1 MLNPFHRPLYISLK
15 PAGARCNMACK
26 YCYYLEKGEG
36 AQEMSDVLLEK
47 FIKEY
52 IQSQTGQEVQFV
64 WHGGEPLLRPLSFYK
79 KAVRLERLYG
89 KGRIIQNC
97 LQTNGLLLTDEWCR
111 FLRNEGWL
119 VGLSIDG
126 TKEMHSKYRKNNA
139 GNDLYERLIENI
151 RMMQYYGVE
160 WNAMVTVH
168 QGNVDKGAELYKHL
182 KNLGAKFIQLSPV
195 VERKHPTGMLMTY
208 KDTGMDVTAESVTP
222 EQWGSFL
229 CSIFDEWIKRD
240 VGEVFVEM
248 FDCTL
253 ANWMGVIPGICIL
266 AENCG
271 HAGVMEWN
279 GDVYSCDHF
288 VFPEYKL
295 GNIHTDSLINMMYGP
310 KQQIFRNIKRNSLP
324 QQCKEC
330 QWLFACRGECPKN
343 RFATT
348 KDGEGN
354 LNYLCEGYRM
364 YFEHVAPYMDE
375 MKNLLSK
382 GKEASEIMKTR
393 L

>member
-1 MLNPFHRPLYISLK
+1 MLNPFHRPLYITLK

-36 AQEMSDVLLEK
+36 VQEMSDVLLEK

-79 KAVRLERLYG
+79 KAVRLERLFG

-139 GNDLYERLIENI
+139 GNDLYERLVENI

-168 QGNVDKGAELYKHL
+168 QGNVDKGAELYQHL

-222 EQWGSFL
+222 ERWGSFL
-229 CSIFDEWIKRD
+229 CSIFDEWIKKD
-240 VGEVFVEM
+240 VGDVFVEM

-253 ANWMGVIPGICIL
+253 ANWMEVIPGICIF

-330 QWLFACRGECPKN
+330 QWLFACHGECPKN

>member
-36 AQEMSDVLLEK
+36 VQEMSDVLLEK

-151 RMMQYYGVE
+151 RMMQYYDVE

-168 QGNVDKGAELYKHL
+168 QGNVDKGAELYQHL

-208 KDTGMDVTAESVTP
+208 KDTGIDVTAESVTP

-240 VGEVFVEM
+240 VGDVFVEM

-253 ANWMGVIPGICIL
+253 ANWMGVIPGICIF

-330 QWLFACRGECPKN
+330 QWLFACHGECPKN

>member
-1 MLNPFHRPLYISLK
+1 MLNPFHRPLYITLK

-36 AQEMSDVLLEK
+36 VQEMSDVLLEN

-97 LQTNGLLLTDEWCR
+97 LQTNGLLLTGEWCR

-168 QGNVDKGAELYKHL
+168 QGNVDKGAELYQYL

-229 CSIFDEWIKRD
+229 CSIFDEWIKKD

-253 ANWMGVIPGICIL
+253 ANWMGVIPGICIF

-324 QQCKEC
+324 QQCKDC
-330 QWLFACRGECPKN
+330 LWLFACHGECPKN

-354 LNYLCEGYRM
+354 LNYLCEGYRI